1 MAKLTTPLQVQS
13 SFPQQAQQYAQTMQ
27 RNKIRE
33 QREQEKKEAE
43 AKSEAK
49 ERGVLTAGVQ
59 GLQANPKLYAVGQQ
73 IYSDYM
79 KAEESG
85 DVESAESIKM
95 QLNKFMTASAGF
107 IRSEQNTLNDI
118 INDPEKL
125 SMFENNSSEIISA
138 AESSVSGQYDIKMDG
153 GQYVLADGSGN
164 QYGLFNLP
172 ELTGEGSFMG
182 QLTPK
187 QKIPNYVNST
197 SFGEKHSRAILGRND
212 IVDESGRITNP
223 EGVVGYLSKEFDQE
237 VRKNPDFL
245 KGLVYDDQYVKG
257 GLETFDEGAIDRLI
271 EDEDYV
277 RTLRDKYLATAVST
291 VNSYEDIKEVEA
303 KKDKSDLLEVESM
316 PIFSMENGLNSVDFS
331 ARGNQVQYIR
341 EEGDQ
346 TIMTNII
353 RIGASEDGG
362 LEIYDNVAV
371 DADNNPVIDMANAVA
386 YRVKK
391 RVVKPGDSEW
401 NKLTSVFGGQ
411 KYINALVKRLD
422 PGLEM

>member
-79 KAEESG
+79 EAEESG

-107 IRSEQNTLNDI
+107 IRSEQNTLNGI

>member
-27 RNKIRE
+27 RNKIRD

-43 AKSEAK
+43 AKQEAR

-107 IRSEQNTLNDI
+107 IRSEQNTLNGI

-138 AESSVSGQYDIKMDG
+138 AESSVLGQYDIKMDG
-153 GQYVLADGSGN
+153 GQYVLADSSGN

-212 IVDESGRITNP
+212 IVDKSGRITNP

-277 RTLRDKYLATAVST
+277 RTLRDKYLETAVGT

-362 LEIYDNVAV
+362 LEVYDNVAV

>member
-27 RNKIRE
+27 RNKIRD

-43 AKSEAK
+43 AKQEAK

-107 IRSEQNTLNDI
+107 IRSEQNTLNGI

-212 IVDESGRITNP
+212 IVDDSGRITNP

>member
-1 MAKLTTPLQVQS
+1 KLTTPLQVQS

-27 RNKIRE
+27 RNKIRD

-43 AKSEAK
+43 AKQEAK

-107 IRSEQNTLNDI
+107 IRSEQNTLNGI

-212 IVDESGRITNP
+212 IV
-223 EGVVGYLSKEFDQE
+223 
-237 VRKNPDFL
+237 
-245 KGLVYDDQYVKG
+245 
-257 GLETFDEGAIDRLI
+257 
-271 EDEDYV
+271 
-277 RTLRDKYLATAVST
+277 
-291 VNSYEDIKEVEA
+291 
-303 KKDKSDLLEVESM
+303 
-316 PIFSMENGLNSVDFS
+316 
-331 ARGNQVQYIR
+331 
-341 EEGDQ
+341 
-346 TIMTNII
+346 
-353 RIGASEDGG
+353 
-362 LEIYDNVAV
+362 
-371 DADNNPVIDMANAVA
+371 
-386 YRVKK
+386 
-391 RVVKPGDSEW
+391 
-401 NKLTSVFGGQ
+401 
-411 KYINALVKRLD
+411 
-422 PGLEM
+422 

>member
-79 KAEESG
+79 EAEESG

-107 IRSEQNTLNDI
+107 IRSEQNTLNGI

-138 AESSVSGQYDIKMDG
+138 AENSVLGQYDIKMDG
-153 GQYVLADGSGN
+153 GQYVLADSSGN
-164 QYGLFNLP
+164 QFGLFNLP

-212 IVDESGRITNP
+212 IVDKSGRITNP

-277 RTLRDKYLATAVST
+277 RSLRDKYLETAVST
-291 VNSYEDIKEVEA
+291 VNSYEDIKEIKEE
-303 KKDKSDLLEVESM
+303 KDKSDLLEVDSM

-362 LEIYDNVAV
+362 LELYDNVAV

-401 NKLTSVFGGQ
+401 NKITSVFGGQ